1 MSQSKSKVKK
11 NAVSDVK
18 WKWFKL
24 MEVIFV
30 LTQHYQ
36 NKYKKF
42 ISPIKIFP
50 LLFVLIIFV
59 FLFHIQ
65 IIY

>member
-50 LLFVLIIFV
+50 LLVVLIIFV
-59 FLFHIQ
+59 FLFPIC
-65 IIY
+65 